1 MMPQKEVHQ
10 TIQQQADSAYGGYER
25 NPPSSAYQHSE
36 TSSEQIW
43 REERSGKVYPLPRNN
58 ANVLRFVLALVSF
71 GLLLLFGFLFVAVIG
86 GTAGWISFASACLA
100 ILTIAAISI
109 EKIQ

>member
-10 TIQQQADSAYGGYER
+10 TIQQQADPAYGGYEG
-25 NPPSSAYQHSE
+25 NHPSSAYQPSE
-36 TSSEQIW
+36 TSSEHLW
-43 REERSGKVYPLPRNN
+43 REEQSGKIYPLPRNN
-58 ANVLRFVLALVSF
+58 ANVLRFVLAVVSL
-71 GLLLLFGFLFVAVIG
+71 GLLLLFGLLFVAVIG
-86 GTAGWISFASACLA
+86 GTAGWISFAAACLA